1 MAKNCHAFTAMESS
15 EKTKTYKKKKPKTNH
30 KQELT
35 NMSPVR
41 NDESFFPAF

>member
-1 MAKNCHAFTAMESS
+1 MAKNCHAFTGMESS
-15 EKTKTYKKKKPKTNH
+15 EKTKINKKINNKTNH

-41 NDESFFPAF
+41 NY

>member
-15 EKTKTYKKKKPKTNH
+15 AKTKINKKNEETNH

-35 NMSPVR
+35 NMSPIR
-41 NDESFFPAF
+41 NY